1 MLHKRGIQAI
11 VFGSS
16 DKSDLVLVPIVLA
29 LVYFICANAFGF
41 PLWAPLKAQFLASQ
55 ALGWIGL
62 ALCVL
67 AIAGLAASLA
77 SFGDSFRVGID
88 TDKPDKLVTSGLFA
102 ISRNPIYVCFDIF
115 FIGQILIH
123 RSAAVLVFCIL
134 IALWIH
140 RQILKEEAFLDT
152 RYGKEYSDYKAKV
165 RRYL

>member
-11 VFGSS
+11 VFGGK
-16 DKSDLVLVPIVLA
+16 DKSDLALVPIVLA

-41 PLWAPLKAQFLASQ
+41 PLWNPLKSPFWATQ
-55 ALGWIGL
+55 APGWIGI
-62 ALCVL
+62 ALCVI
-67 AIAGLAASLA
+67 AIAGLGASLA

-115 FIGQILIH
+115 FIGQVLVH
-123 RSAAVLVFCIL
+123 RSLAVLIFCVL
-134 IALWIH
+134 IACWIH